1 MTPFLYANPNRHAP
15 RRDNGIRFWGY
26 PGRSRKIRLIGIHTT
41 ESMFDQSGQDTGA
54 EGVARYQSTTDRPS
68 SYHRIVD
75 RDSTVVCL
83 PDAATAFGIGN
94 LNAPTL
100 HLSFALRA
108 ADWSDPRKAKA
119 ARPMLER
126 GADVCAEWCREYS
139 IPLTWL
145 SRGMAFGSARGFI
158 RHGTA
163 DPGRRSD
170 PGKDFPAALFF
181 ELIAARLS
189 PTKPVPEDD
198 MKLYVFTHQGLDWG
212 TDLVTRRPFE
222 DQAVK
227 ATWIG
232 LAQRLGHRVERVT
245 LTDDEIEALP
255 AVGAGL

>member
-1 MTPFLYANPNRHAP
+1 MIH
-15 RRDNGIRFWGY
+15 
-26 PGRSRKIRLIGIHTT
+26 PGPPGTR
-41 ESMFDQSGQDTGA
+41 
-54 EGVARYQSTTDRPS
+54 RPS
-68 SYHRIVD
+68 SYQRIVD

-83 PDAATAFGIGN
+83 PDEATAFGIGD
-94 LNAPTL
+94 LNSPTL
-100 HLSFALRA
+100 HIAFALRA

-126 GADVCAEWCREYS
+126 GADVCAQWCQQFG

-145 SRGMAFGSARGFI
+145 TRDAAFGRARGFI

-170 PGKDFPAALFF
+170 PGKDFPAGLFF
-181 ELIAARLS
+181 ELIAARLDRR
-189 PTKPVPEDD
+189 PVPKPTPAPAPVQEDE

-212 TDLVTRRPFE
+212 TDLTTRRPFE

-232 LAQRLGHRVERVT
+232 MAQRLGHKVERIE
-245 LTDDEIEALP
+245 LTAAEIESLP
-255 AVGAGL
+255 AVGL